1 MSNFDFLSG
10 KPQFE
15 KLLQTAVTA
24 ENLMAFSDDAS
35 HSVLAARKALEIAIN
50 WIYSVDPS
58 LVSPQETTLF
68 NLTTT
73 HEFRTLA
80 GEKILSYIHTIRQL
94 GNKVAHSSVE
104 PLKRDDGIAI
114 LYCLFRILDWID
126 QVYGKGSRKHF
137 FDERQIPNVHQGS
150 TAAGPTVESASPVP
164 TVETLKELNKT
175 FAAEA
180 VSNKEKG
187 LSSYYPSPCDERTEA
202 ITRKIFID
210 QQLSD
215 AGWHI
220 ETGLAVEFPVEG
232 MPSASGK
239 GRVDY
244 VLFDGA
250 NPLAVVEAKKTS
262 VDTSVGLKQANL
274 YADCLEKKF
283 GLRPFVFLANGY
295 TIEFEGDGYPR
306 RKVGGFFSREDLQKL
321 HYRKEHRIHLS
332 PVDAESIKPIAG
344 RYYQIEAITRIC
356 EHFDANNRKALLVM
370 ATGTGKTRTA
380 LALIKCL
387 MERQWVRNVLFLADR
402 NCLVNQAQQNA
413 VKLLPDVPITNLCED
428 KKNLSAR
435 FVLSTYQTMMG
446 CIDSERDNAGKQI
459 FTAGHFDLIICD
471 EAHRSIYRKYQ
482 EIFNYFDGL
491 LVGLTATP
499 KSEIDKNTYRIFE
512 LNDDDP
518 TYCYDYDTA
527 VKDKH
532 LVPFRLIKTSLK
544 FMRKGIK
551 YSELPPA
558 EQEQWEETFIAEA
571 DNNGALP
578 EMIPAT
584 AVNSWVMN
592 RSTIEKALSAL
603 MEHGIKI
610 DYGDTLGKTIIFA
623 RSHKHAEAI
632 RDIFEKMYPQLPNEY
647 CQVIDNQVKYN
658 QSIIDK
664 FVDPKSLPQIAVSV
678 DMLDTG
684 IDVPECV
691 NLVFFKLVYSKSK
704 FWQMIGRGTRL
715 CPGLISGHDKA
726 FFLIFDLCQNFEFF
740 EAGKAEK
747 ESKIQPSLDERLFLL
762 QAELLKTLQ
771 ENITMPDAGLRDSIC
786 NTLEMQIKNIDCRRF
801 PANQHVS
808 AIDRFQQPN
817 AFRNLDNASLDTLQ
831 KEVARF
837 IPPKAKKEDASAKR
851 FDALMTVLEIKLA
864 TGSAEETENQL
875 KLVREA
881 AKILLKF
888 TNIPAIKQ
896 EESLLN
902 TLARQDGNPCQTMAG
917 CESVRQHLRD
927 LIKYVPLT
935 RRQIFFTDFEDDI
948 TVTSVETPAL
958 PNPAPEAYRERVEHY
973 IRSHQGEGVI
983 AKIRRNEQLTP
994 ADIAEIEHIIWSELG
1009 THDDYVRTYENKN
1022 IGLLIRQIV
1031 HLDKQ
1036 AALDCFADYLRQGL
1050 NSEQIAFIHMI
1061 VDYVTQ
1067 NGYIEDNSVYMQ
1079 HPFTDLG
1086 IELSELFPDKTMWAE
1101 ILQKAQSF
1109 KTNATI

>member
-10 KPQFE
+10 KLQFRD
-15 KLLQTAVTA
+15 LFQAAITS

-50 WIYSVDPS
+50 WIYSVDSS
-58 LVSPQETTLF
+58 LVVPQEATLF

-73 HEFRTLA
+73 REFRALA

-126 QVYGKGSRKHF
+126 QVYGKGSQKHF
-137 FDERQIPNVHQGS
+137 FDERQIPKSLQGS
-150 TAAGPTVESASPVP
+150 NAVATPSAPVP
-164 TVETLKELNKT
+164 TVETLKKVNKPFT
-175 FAAEA
+175 AEA
-180 VSNKEKG
+180 ISNKEKG
-187 LSSYYPSPCDERTEA
+187 LSSYSPAPCDERTEA
-202 ITRKIFID
+202 ITRKVFID
-210 QQLSD
+210 QQLAD
-215 AGWHI
+215 AGWHLN
-220 ETGLAVEFPVEG
+220 EGLAIEFPVEG

-250 NPLAVVEAKKTS
+250 TPLAVVEAKKTS
-262 VDTSVGLKQANL
+262 VETSVGLKQANL

-295 TIEFEGDGYPR
+295 SIEFEGDGYPKR
-306 RKVGGFFSREDLQKL
+306 TVGGFFSKEDLQKL
-321 HYRKEHRIHLS
+321 HYQKNHRIRLS

-344 RYYQIEAITRIC
+344 RYYQIEAITRVC
-356 EHFDANNRKALLVM
+356 EHFEANNRKALLVM

-387 MERQWVRNVLFLADR
+387 MERQWVKNVLFLADR

-413 VKLLPDVPITNLCED
+413 VTLLPDVPITNLCEN

-435 FVLSTYQTMMG
+435 FVLSTYHPMMG
-446 CIDSERDNAGKQI
+446 CIDSERDDTDKQI

-491 LVGLTATP
+491 LIGLTATP
-499 KSEIDKNTYRIFE
+499 KSEIDKNTYRIFN
-512 LNDDDP
+512 LNNDDP

-532 LVPFRLIKTSLK
+532 LVPFHLMKTSLK
-544 FMRKGIK
+544 FMRDGIK

-558 EQEQWEETFIAEA
+558 EREQWEETFIAEA
-571 DNNGALP
+571 DNSGTLP
-578 EMIPAT
+578 EIIPAN
-584 AVNSWVMN
+584 AVNNWVMN
-592 RSTIEKALSAL
+592 RSTIEKALAAL
-603 MEHGIKI
+603 MEQGVKV

-623 RSHKHAEAI
+623 RNHKHAEAI
-632 RDIFEKMYPQLPNEY
+632 RDIFENMYPKLPNEY
-647 CQVIDNQVKYN
+647 CQVIDNHVKYS

-664 FVDPKSLPQIAVSV
+664 FVDSKSLPQIAVSV

-691 NLVFFKLVYSKSK
+691 NLVFFKPIYSKSK

-715 CPGLISGHDKA
+715 CPGLISGNDKS

-747 ESKIQPSLDERLFLL
+747 ESKVQPSLDERLFVL

-771 ENITMPDAGLRDSIC
+771 KNITLPDDGLRDTIC
-786 NTLEMQIKNIDCRRF
+786 NTLETKAKSIDCRRF
-801 PANQHVS
+801 PANQHIS
-808 AIDRFQQPN
+808 AIDRFQHPN
-817 AFRNLDNASLDTLQ
+817 AFRSLDEEALDTLK
-831 KEVARF
+831 KEVAQF
-837 IPPKAKKEDASAKR
+837 IPPKSKKEDASAKR
-851 FDALMTVLEIKLA
+851 FDALMTVLEMKLA
-864 TGSAEETENQL
+864 SNSAEEAKIQL
-875 KLVREA
+875 KLVRET
-881 AKILLKF
+881 AKTLLKF

-902 TLARQDGNPCQTMAG
+902 TLARQDGNPCQTLAG
-917 CESVRQHLRD
+917 CEHVRQHLRD

-935 RRQIFFTDFEDDI
+935 SRKVFFTDFTDDI
-948 TVTSVETPAL
+948 TVTPIETPVL
-958 PNPAPEAYRERVEHY
+958 PNPAPEAYRERVERY
-973 IRSHQGEGVI
+973 IRTHQGEGVI
-983 AKIRRNEQLTP
+983 AKIRRNELLTS
-994 ADIAEIEHIIWSELG
+994 ADIAEIEHIVWSELG
-1009 THDDYVRTYENKN
+1009 SHDDYVRTYEDKN
-1022 IGLLIRQIV
+1022 LGLLIRQIV
-1031 HLDKQ
+1031 HIDKQ
-1036 AALDCFADYLRQGL
+1036 AAQDCFADYLRQGL

-1086 IELSELFPDKTMWAE
+1086 IELSELFPNKSMWAE
-1101 ILQKAQSF
+1101 ILLKAQSF